1 MHRNETFELRTY
13 SAQQQIWAFDWDVDY
28 LWLVGSWMRLQWRQN
43 NYLLI
48 KLYIYMCRGR
58 RGRWRSKQREKTRA
72 KDSLQQTKKIFEFM
86 SVFRRMCVAIHHHVA
101 FSHCLLIIINQFWIF
116 NLTYISRP
124 STNSDCLE
132 LRPLSGHS
140 HPTKQ
145 NYIMLTLTHHHF
157 LWSVFLLFQ
166 QSLGP
171 LQWSHH
177 LRKMIFQ
184 IKN

>member
-1 MHRNETFELRTY
+1 
-13 SAQQQIWAFDWDVDY
+13 
-28 LWLVGSWMRLQWRQN
+28 
-43 NYLLI
+43 
-48 KLYIYMCRGR
+48 MCRGR

-132 LRPLSGHS
+132 LRPLRGHS

-166 QSLGP
+166 QSSGP
-171 LQWSHH
+171 ITSERWFFRL
-177 LRKMIFQ
+177 K
-184 IKN
+184 IKSSTHEKGFKFKFSKTSVTSFMGLDWDDTRNSIPIWKCLVFIWL